1 MKMTDLHTI
10 GRRMPYGVPDN
21 FFEENRQALMKRM
34 QQELASPTVLEMPE
48 MPEAKSKVHPLLKLT
63 RVLIVAAAAVVL
75 IMAVESRLY
84 HTPTTYLDVQQSF
97 DSLNDDDQAYLL
109 ALYQDDDELYG
120 SEY

>member
-34 QQELASPTVLEMPE
+34 QQELASPTVLEMT
-48 MPEAKSKVHPLLKLT
+48 EAKSKVHPLLKLT
-63 RVLIVAAAAVVL
+63 RVLIGAAAAVVL

-109 ALYQDDDELYG
+109 ALYQDDEELYG